1 MKQLNE
7 WIETDVKRAK
17 ERSIKWLSE
26 EYFFR
31 DPARPYYINQDF
43 FFSPADGIILYQKIV
58 RPDES
63 LVEIKGKHYTLQTAM
78 HDSSYEKES
87 LVIGIF
93 MTFYDI
99 HVNRIP
105 LGGYLSY
112 QHIEPIASCNRP
124 MLNIEKDLISH
135 NRVNPDDAEY
145 LFYNER
151 MLNTVY
157 SPSIQQSYYILQ
169 IGDYDVGVI
178 VPFTTKQHH
187 AYFQNRRFS
196 QIRYGSQVDLII
208 PLSDHYEFEVL
219 QTDEVHV
226 EAGVDPLI
234 KIHPRGNKHDR

>member
-1 MKQLNE
+1 VKSITE
-7 WIETDVKRAK
+7 WINTEVKHAK
-17 ERSIKWLSE
+17 ERSIKWLTE

-31 DPARPYYINQDF
+31 DPVRPYFIDPNY

-58 RPDES
+58 QPDEC
-63 LVEIKGKHYTLQTAM
+63 LVEIKGKNYTVQTAM
-78 HDSSYEKES
+78 HDPVYDQES

-99 HVNRIP
+99 HVNRMP

-112 QHIEPIASCNRP
+112 RHIEPITSCNRP
-124 MLNIEKDLISH
+124 MLEIEKELLNQSRI
-135 NRVNPDDAEY
+135 RPDNAEY

-151 MLNTVY
+151 VVNTVY
-157 SPSIQQSYYILQ
+157 APSIQQHYFILQ

-178 VPFTTKQHH
+178 VPYSTKQHH
-187 AYFQNRRFS
+187 PYFQNRRFS

-208 PLSDHYEFEVL
+208 PLSKRFEFEVL
-219 QTDEVHV
+219 QSNEVHV

-234 KIHPRGNKHDR
+234 KIHS